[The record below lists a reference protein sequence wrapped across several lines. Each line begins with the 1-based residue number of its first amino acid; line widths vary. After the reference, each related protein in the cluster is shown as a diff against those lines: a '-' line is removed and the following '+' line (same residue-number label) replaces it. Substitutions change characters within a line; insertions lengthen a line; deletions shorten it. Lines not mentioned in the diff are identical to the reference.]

1 MRVCLCVSVSADRA
15 RASGCVGVVGWNAAG
30 IHDPS
35 GVSCTVS
42 APAHTHTH
50 TQRQRTKIL
59 LSAVFQCDQQS
70 PGAEA
75 GGGDPDVVAEA
86 HRQHRGHL
94 LRLLHYLR
102 HLGSTGEKGKERSGE
117 ERRGE
122 GRTRTER
129 MRKQERRRKSV

>member
-1 MRVCLCVSVSADRA
+1 M
-15 RASGCVGVVGWNAAG
+15 GWNAAG

-50 TQRQRTKIL
+50 THTRTKIL

-86 HRQHRGHL
+86 HRQHCGHL

-102 HLGSTGEKGKERSGE
+102 HLGSTGENEKGEGRRGE

-122 GRTRTER
+122 GRRGEDADGRNEKTKKDEEECLNSIVAFFYCAVT
-129 MRKQERRRKSV
+129 V